1 MAKAPKTLTKAEI
14 KEAKLEI
21 KTALK
26 AVNDTHGKS
35 VADFKAAEKA
45 LAQVKKEADK
55 AVAAAQKAVDGA
67 TTKLE
72 KATLAAVKARAKL
85 STQLAAL
92 EPQPQAEAE
101 AEPPLPNPYP

>member
-1 MAKAPKTLTKAEI
+1 MAKATKTLTKAEI

-45 LAQVKKEADK
+45 LAQAKKEADK
-55 AVAAAQKAVDGA
+55 AVASAQKAVDGA
-67 TTKLE
+67 ATKLE
-72 KATLAAVKARAKL
+72 KATLAADKARAKL
-85 STQLAAL
+85 STQLSAL

-101 AEPPLPNPYP
+101 LPQPNPHP

>member
-26 AVNDTHGKS
+26 AVNDTHGKF

-45 LAQVKKEADK
+45 LAQAKKEADK
-55 AVAAAQKAVDGA
+55 AVATAQKTVDGA

-72 KATLAAVKARAKL
+72 KAALAADKARAKL
-85 STQLAAL
+85 DARLAAL
-92 EPQPQAEAE
+92 EPQPQAEPA
-101 AEPPLPNPYP
+101 AA

>member
-1 MAKAPKTLTKAEI
+1 MAKATKTLTKAEI

-45 LAQVKKEADK
+45 LAQAKKEADK
-55 AVAAAQKAVDGA
+55 AVATAQKTVDGA

-72 KATLAAVKARAKL
+72 KATLAADKARAKL
-85 STQLAAL
+85 AAQLAAL
-92 EPQPQAEAE
+92 EPQPQAEL
-101 AEPPLPNPYP
+101 PLPNPHP

>member
-14 KEAKLEI
+14 KDAKLEI
-21 KTALK
+21 KAALK

-45 LAQVKKEADK
+45 LATAKKEADK
-55 AVAAAQKAVDGA
+55 AIAAAQKAVDGA

-72 KATLAAVKARAKL
+72 KATLAADKVRAKL
-85 STQLAAL
+85 NTQLATL
-92 EPQPQAEAE
+92 EPQPQPQAETTA
-101 AEPPLPNPYP
+101 A

>member
-21 KTALK
+21 KAALK

-35 VADFKAAEKA
+35 VGDFKAAEKA
-45 LAQVKKEADK
+45 LAQAKKEADK

-72 KATLAAVKARAKL
+72 KATLTADKVRAKL
-85 STQLAAL
+85 NTQLAAL
-92 EPQPQAEAE
+92 EPQPQPQPQAETA
-101 AEPPLPNPYP
+101 AA

>member
-1 MAKAPKTLTKAEI
+1 MAKATKTLTKAEI

-45 LAQVKKEADK
+45 LTQAKKEADK
-55 AVAAAQKAVDGA
+55 VIAAAQKTVDGA
-67 TTKLE
+67 AIKLE
-72 KATLAAVKARAKL
+72 KATLAADKVRTKL
-85 STQLAAL
+85 NTRLAAL
-92 EPQPQAEAE
+92 EPRTEAE
-101 AEPPLPNPYP
+101 TAAA